1 MDFLIATHNMKKRA
15 ELERILKP
23 IGVRVLLAEEAG
35 VELTDVEETGVTF
48 EENAFLKAD
57 SGCKESGMPCIADD
71 SGLAVD
77 ALDGAPGV
85 YSARYAGEHG
95 NDEKNNELLL
105 KNLSDIPMDKRTARF
120 VSTVCCCFPDGRHMT
135 VRGECEGKI
144 AFEPAGEGGFGYDP
158 LFLPDEFPG
167 KTMAQLTAEEK
178 DSISHRGKAL
188 RLLAKKTGGNYMT
201 SKERAALRAQAN
213 SLEPLFQVGKGGV
226 NDALIAQTLDAFRS
240 RELLKLKVLLETA
253 PKPPREIAEEIAAK
267 TQSEVVQVVGGSL
280 IFFKENPELHEP
292 KDKKKKITGTKN
304 PNRPSVRKKI
314 HEKKLAEE
322 RKTAARRKA
331 ERNFRRSRD
340 I

>member
-1 MDFLIATHNMKKRA
+1 
-15 ELERILKP
+15 
-23 IGVRVLLAEEAG
+23 
-35 VELTDVEETGVTF
+35 
-48 EENAFLKAD
+48 
-57 SGCKESGMPCIADD
+57 
-71 SGLAVD
+71 
-77 ALDGAPGV
+77 
-85 YSARYAGEHG
+85 
-95 NDEKNNELLL
+95 
-105 KNLSDIPMDKRTARF
+105 
-120 VSTVCCCFPDGRHMT
+120 
-135 VRGECEGKI
+135 
-144 AFEPAGEGGFGYDP
+144 
-158 LFLPDEFPG
+158 
-167 KTMAQLTAEEK
+167 
-178 DSISHRGKAL
+178 
-188 RLLAKKTGGNYMT
+188 MT

-280 IFFKENPELHEP
+280 IFFKENPELHGLLVIINTVGGDVEAGLA
-292 KDKKKKITGTKN
+292 IAEML
-304 PNRPSVRKKI
+304 RPSVRKKI